1 MAVLRQP
8 QLESVLARAL
18 AAAHALD
25 ALHASQQVHGGLD
38 PDAFEF
44 LPDGSARLRPRP
56 EPGPLSL
63 QALRYVSP
71 EQAGH
76 LSPADARSDLYSLG
90 LILYEWLLGQPAF
103 DCNDALELAF
113 RQIIVMP
120 TALHELDARVPV
132 QLSELVMR
140 LLAKAPD
147 ARYASAN
154 GLADDLQ
161 KCLQKLQA
169 SGKVGAFALGST
181 DLRSQL
187 LIPERLYG
195 RADNMATLLELWQQT
210 VAGAVLIGL
219 LSGSAGMGKT
229 ALVHAMRETVLASGG
244 LLVEGRFAPQHREHA
259 YSALVEALRKLLRQ
273 VAASAP
279 ADRARWRT
287 QLVAALG
294 ADVQL
299 AIEALPELEW
309 ITGVQPPAQ
318 PPTGLAAQQRLGE
331 VIVDLLALLAGP
343 DHPLVLFLD
352 DWQWADAA
360 SLAFVRTLMR
370 QRRGS
375 HLLLLGAYQ
384 EEAVDAEHP
393 LTRLLGELRGSQPP
407 PTEIGLQPLWIEEVA
422 ALIDDSCFHISELR
436 ELSAWV
442 MQQSQGN
449 PRTTRQ
455 VLKSLA
461 NQGQLRF
468 ERQTNGWRWTPGDAA
483 VLPKDTLSALWWT

>member
-1 MAVLRQP
+1 MTNVLV
-8 QLESVLARAL
+8 LETYADAYR
-18 AAAHALD
+18 D
-25 ALHASQQVHGGLD
+25 ALLGEFHDLEVQVANSPTD
-38 PDAFEF
+38 PAVDFGKVNVLIAF
-44 LPDGSARLRPRP
+44 GM
-56 EPGPLSL
+56 G
-63 QALRYVSP
+63 VT
-71 EQAGH
+71 
-76 LSPADARSDLYSLG
+76 
-90 LILYEWLLGQPAF
+90 
-103 DCNDALELAF
+103 DALFTRMPALQWVQSLATGVDHF
-113 RQIIVMP
+113 
-120 TALHELDARVPV
+120 
-132 QLSELVMR
+132 
-140 LLAKAPD
+140 
-147 ARYASAN
+147 
-154 GLADDLQ
+154 
-161 KCLQKLQA
+161 
-169 SGKVGAFALGST
+169 
-181 DLRSQL
+181 LRSKTL
-187 LIPERLYG
+187 PAGVILTSG
-195 RADNMATLLELWQQT
+195 R
-210 VAGAVLIGL
+210 GIHGP
-219 LSGSAGMGKT
+219 
-229 ALVHAMRETVLASGG
+229 AMRETVLASGG

-287 QLVAALG
+287 QLVTALG

-331 VIVDLLALLAGP
+331 VFVDLLALLAGP

-375 HLLLLGAYQ
+375 HLLLLGTYQ

-393 LTRLLGELRGSQPP
+393 LTRLLGELRSSQPP